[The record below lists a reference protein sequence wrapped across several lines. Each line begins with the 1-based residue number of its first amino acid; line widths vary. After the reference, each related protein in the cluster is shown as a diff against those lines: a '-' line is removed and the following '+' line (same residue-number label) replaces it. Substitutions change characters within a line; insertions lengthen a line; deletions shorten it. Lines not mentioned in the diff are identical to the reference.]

1 MKKFLRNVLALLCLC
16 VFLFSGWQVYRIL
29 QGYNTAAEQYT
40 QLEQYVSLPAPLPP
54 QPEPV
59 PPAPSEEEIVPEPP
73 TMEPTVDFEALSQIN
88 PDVVAWLTIEG
99 TNVNY
104 PVVQG
109 EDNAYYLN
117 HQFDKRR
124 NTAGCLFLDA
134 ANSAGFTDPNSIIYG
149 HYMNSGAMFA
159 NIARYKQQSFYDEHP
174 TGMLITPDSCRT
186 IRFFSGYVSDVE
198 GSAWN
203 RDFSPEEYSLWL
215 EELVEK
221 SCFSSDTVPAPQ
233 DQVVTL
239 STCSY
244 EFQNARFVLH
254 GVLVP

>member
-1 MKKFLRNVLALLCLC
+1 MLLCLS
-16 VFLFSGWQVYRIL
+16 VFLFSGWQVSRIL
-29 QGYNTAAEQYT
+29 KGYSAADEQYT
-40 QLEQYVSLPAPLPP
+40 QLEQYVSLPAPLPV
-54 QPEPV
+54 QPEPAS
-59 PPAPSEEEIVPEPP
+59 PAPPVEEAVPEGPSP
-73 TMEPTVDFEALSQIN
+73 EPTVDFAALAQIN

-109 EDNAYYLN
+109 SDNSYYLN
-117 HQFDKRR
+117 HQFDKRK
-124 NTAGCLFLDA
+124 NTAGCPFLDA
-134 ANSAGFTDPNSIIYG
+134 ANSADFRDLNSVIYG

-159 NIARYKQQSFYDEHP
+159 NIARYKQQSYYDEHP
-174 TGMLITPDSCRT
+174 TGMLITPDGCRT

-198 GSAWN
+198 ANAWD
-203 RDFSPEEYSLWL
+203 REFSPEDYPLWL

-221 SCFSSDTVPAPQ
+221 SCFSSDTAPSPS
-233 DQVVTL
+233 DRVITL

-244 EFQNARFVLH
+244 EFENARFVLH